1 MIKLSKAVINKNEL
15 LVARK
20 VGRKIVLTYRGEVK
34 SIEILYGTH
43 DMENLNKDFNIIKDS
58 YR

>member
-20 VGRKIVLTYRGEVK
+20 VGRKIILTYRGEAK

-43 DMENLNKDFNIIKDS
+43 DTENLNKDFNIIKDS
-58 YR
+58 YK